1 MKISDLNTD
10 GQTIQ
15 YINQVSKTNP
25 VEKNQTPPEVRNQ
38 PSSEDKVD
46 LSPEAR
52 EMKRI
57 YDILEATPDVRAE
70 RVDPLK
76 KAIEA
81 NQYQVNSDSLA
92 DKMIRDSLLE
102 LNK

>member
-1 MKISDLNTD
+1 MKISDPNTE

-15 YINQVSKTNP
+15 YINQIAKTNP
-25 VEKNQTPPEVRNQ
+25 PEKNQIPREVKNK

-46 LSPEAR
+46 LSPESR

-70 RVDPLK
+70 RVGALK
-76 KAIEA
+76 KAVEA
-81 NQYQVNSDSLA
+81 NQYQVRSDSLA
-92 DKMIRDSLLE
+92 DKMIKDSLLE